1 MAGLGCVAVK
11 WPGVGGVEGGARL
24 KNFGALDG
32 KIAVLSHIKGLYKTA
47 LLKANIG
54 RVSVVQSSVLCAY
67 IQYRAGMVMAESIH
81 TLLRLYTSSRYI
93 VFDF

>member
-1 MAGLGCVAVK
+1 MLLLNLNPCRHPASVFADLATMAGLGCVAVK
-11 WPGVGGVEGGARL
+11 WSGGGVEGVTRL

-54 RVSVVQSSVLCAY
+54 RVSVVQSSVLYAY
-67 IQYRAGMVMAESIH
+67 IQHRA
-81 TLLRLYTSSRYI
+81 
-93 VFDF
+93 